1 MNPESRDPAEEFLLY
16 LPPALPGLFSDSLA
30 LHRAGR
36 CGSLGALFRL
46 PDRCTSCPVTHGGAH
61 SPWGV
66 EWHTAELLTPACPV
80 ADGASGS
87 RGRSEEGS
95 FFPFLMD
102 SLFLKLSRKQ

>member
-1 MNPESRDPAEEFLLY
+1 MNPESRDPAEGRLLAASIILY
-16 LPPALPGLFSDSLA
+16 LPPVLPGLFSDSLA

-36 CGSLGALFRL
+36 CGSLGAPFRL

-66 EWHTAELLTPACPV
+66 EWQTAELLTPACPV

-87 RGRSEEGS
+87 REE
-95 FFPFLMD
+95 
-102 SLFLKLSRKQ
+102 